1 MTGARH
7 SRGGPTVLRP
17 DLALIAAHVDRGSRV
32 LDIGCGDGALM
43 AALRDTRG
51 VDARGLE
58 IDPANVSAAVARG
71 LSVVQGDADT
81 DLVGYP
87 DKSFDYAILSQTLQT
102 TLAPHLVLDE
112 LLRIGRQAF
121 VSFPNFAHWRVR
133 ASLLWGGR
141 MPVTGLLPE
150 RWYDTPNIHHVTID
164 DFRAFV
170 RERGIVVERSWFL
183 SHGRRTSA
191 AAANFRAEHA
201 VFLLKR

>member
-1 MTGARH
+1 MTSPA
-7 SRGGPTVLRP
+7 LRP
-17 DLALIAAHVDRGSRV
+17 DLAVIADHVAAGARV

-43 AALRDTRG
+43 AALRETRG

-58 IDPANVSAAVARG
+58 IDPANVAAAVARG
-71 LSVVQGDADT
+71 LSVVQGDADA
-81 DLVGYP
+81 DLAAYP

-102 TLAPHLVLDE
+102 TRAPHRVLDE
-112 LLRIGRQAF
+112 LLRIGERAF

-141 MPVTGLLPE
+141 MPVTRLLPE

-164 DFRAFV
+164 DFRALLK
-170 RERGIVVERSWFL
+170 ERGITVEGAWFL
-183 SHGRRTSA
+183 RRGRRTSA

-201 VFLLKR
+201 VFLLRR